1 MPDTDPRRRLFVA
14 VAVFGVVVVALFAH
28 SVAIT
33 DPAEQQASARTP
45 SDVKLVTVDPE
56 SDASL
61 WPYTSRRHR
70 FETLTLPI
78 NVVVDGDAA
87 RVRSLLVSRE
97 IGAPGTIP
105 GGDAD
110 AGTSPAWRP
119 AQGATRYSYVHTAS
133 PETGGWTDETFQL
146 QHGDYFGTRYHIRA
160 YEGGTGDDR
169 WTALQAHH
177 EHWDWFRLRHTV
189 GSTARGQRYVE
200 QQFYGRSSVSS
211 VDRHRFANGGPSD
224 ADGWATTVSLAGFFA
239 VERSGVLAAFSLAL
253 LVGLGMHREGL
264 LDALRRHAD
273 ETRPSRARLLLV
285 ASLLALPTGVRAAS
299 LAAHR
304 LVPALSPKPIAAVGY
319 LVLALGL
326 PACAAL
332 ASRDLPPETSAPL
345 AGASLVLGFL
355 LDYVFLDV
363 TVVPVSVVTNRFALA
378 VVVAVVAAGG
388 SRWGTDATSR
398 NPLLVAGVGLWILT
412 LLWPVSDRLLALA
425 SLG

>member
-1 MPDTDPRRRLFVA
+1 MTDAGVSRRLFVA
-14 VAVFGVVVVALFAH
+14 VAVLGVVVALFAH
-28 SVAIT
+28 SVVIT
-33 DPAEQQASARTP
+33 DRAAEQASARTP

-61 WPYTSRRHR
+61 WPYTSRRQR

-87 RVRSLLVSRE
+87 RVRSLLVGRE
-97 IGAPGTIP
+97 IGAPGTIV

-110 AGTSPAWRP
+110 ADASPAWRP
-119 AQGATRYSYVHTAS
+119 ARGATRYSYVHTAS
-133 PETGGWTDETFQL
+133 PATGGWTDETFQL
-146 QHGDYFGTRYHIRA
+146 QDGDYFGTRYHVRA

-200 QQFYGRSSVSS
+200 RQFYGRPSVSS
-211 VDRHRFANGGPSD
+211 VERHRFANGGLGD
-224 ADGWATTVSLAGFFA
+224 ADGWATAVSLAGF
-239 VERSGVLAAFSLAL
+239 VPVRGSGPLAALSIAL
-253 LVGLGMHREGL
+253 LVGLGMRREGL

-273 ETRPSRARLLLV
+273 ENRSLRGHLPLIVSLLV
-285 ASLLALPTGVRAAS
+285 LPTGVRAAS
-299 LAAHR
+299 LVGNR
-304 LVPALSPKPIAAVGY
+304 LVPGLSPKPIAAAGY

-332 ASRDLPPETSAPL
+332 ASRELAPETSAPL

-355 LDYVFLDV
+355 LDYVLLDV
-363 TVVPVSVVTNRFALA
+363 TVVPVAVVTHRFALA

-388 SRWGTDATSR
+388 SRWGADAGSR
-398 NPLLVAGVGLWILT
+398 NPLLVAGGGLWLLT

-425 SLG
+425 GLG